1 LANRRCWLT
10 KVVKVNGKWTT
21 RPVVFTPIGNLLTD
35 RVLVE
40 DREVPM
46 KGIFVLEWWENGQR
60 LRRRIGKDV
69 TKAQT
74 ALTKQNMKM
83 LAKAIGV
90 PVVEEEPDAKK
101 HHFEIAT
108 KVYVSHLQSK
118 QREDKTIRAIEQNLQ
133 FLQEA
138 TGRVYVEDIQQSDV
152 TEEFVQALQ
161 GKGYSRQTVFD
172 RYARVVSFLKFCSKR
187 FGTKRAVELNDGPAR
202 PRPKNDVDFSKKDP
216 YTEQELNTLFS
227 NSIREEKLFWK
238 FCLDTGAREKEV
250 IYATWKN
257 LDLEHRL
264 FHIRS
269 HEKMGFRTK
278 DRSSRT
284 VPFTQE
290 LADALRERRAHS
302 KGLLVFG
309 KDSKPARHMIR
320 ILKKRALDAGL
331 NCGMCVNS
339 KGESCKDKPVCEN
352 WYIHRFRHTFANY
365 HLRNGVDVPTVSKW
379 LGHSDLATTN
389 IYAQAIKS
397 KSMDTKL
404 KVDSTFAKVKSGL

>member
-1 LANRRCWLT
+1 MTPPAVQDPSHEEGERVANRRCWLT

-69 TKAQT
+69 MKAQT

-83 LAKAIGV
+83 LAKASGV

-108 KVYVSHLQSK
+108 KVYVSHLHSK
-118 QREDKTIRAIEQNLQ
+118 QREDKTIRAIKQNLQ

-138 TGRVYVEDIQQSDV
+138 TGRGYVEDIQQSDV
-152 TEEFVQALQ
+152 TEDFIQALRD
-161 GKGYSRQTVFD
+161 KGYARQTVFD
-172 RYARVVSFLKFCSKR
+172 RYARIVSFLKFCAKR
-187 FGTKRAVELNDGPAR
+187 FGTKRVVELNDGPAR

-227 NSIREEKLFWK
+227 NSSREEKLLWK

-250 IYATWKN
+250 IYCHV
-257 LDLEHRL
+257 E
-264 FHIRS
+264 
-269 HEKMGFRTK
+269 
-278 DRSSRT
+278 
-284 VPFTQE
+284 
-290 LADALRERRAHS
+290 
-302 KGLLVFG
+302 GLG
-309 KDSKPARHMIR
+309 S
-320 ILKKRALDAGL
+320 G
-331 NCGMCVNS
+331 
-339 KGESCKDKPVCEN
+339 
-352 WYIHRFRHTFANY
+352 
-365 HLRNGVDVPTVSKW
+365 
-379 LGHSDLATTN
+379 
-389 IYAQAIKS
+389 AQAFPHS
-397 KSMDTKL
+397 VAREDGFPHQGPQLAHGSVHARTCRRSTRAES
-404 KVDSTFAKVKSGL
+404 VQQRPPRVRQRREARSPYDSHSEETRT

>member
-1 LANRRCWLT
+1 
-10 KVVKVNGKWTT
+10 
-21 RPVVFTPIGNLLTD
+21 
-35 RVLVE
+35 
-40 DREVPM
+40 M
-46 KGIFVLEWWENGQR
+46 
-60 LRRRIGKDV
+60 
-69 TKAQT
+69 
-74 ALTKQNMKM
+74 M
-83 LAKAIGV
+83 LAKASGI

-108 KVYVSHLQSK
+108 KVYVSHLHSK

-152 TEEFVQALQ
+152 TQDFIQALRD
-161 GKGYSRQTVFD
+161 KGYARQTVFD

-187 FGTKRAVELNDGPAR
+187 FGTKRVVELNDGPAR

-227 NSIREEKLFWK
+227 KSSREEKLLWK
-238 FCLDTGAREKEV
+238 FFLDTGAREKEV
-250 IYATWKN
+250 IYATWKD

-278 DRSSRT
+278 DRCSRT

-290 LADALRERRAHS
+290 LADALREQRAHS

-309 KDSKPARHMIR
+309 KDGKPARHMIR
-320 ILKKRALDAGL
+320 ILKKRALDASLNRGL
-331 NCGMCVNS
+331 CVNS
-339 KGESCKDKPVCEN
+339 KGLSCEEHPVCEN
-352 WYIHRFRHTFANY
+352 WFLHRFRHTFANY
-365 HLRNGVDVPTVSKW
+365 HLRHGRDVATVS
-379 LGHSDLATTN
+379 
-389 IYAQAIKS
+389 Q
-397 KSMDTKL
+397 
-404 KVDSTFAKVKSGL
+404 